1 MPHSFWPLLGQDIT
15 NVGSFIAGLVT
26 ALLLLRL
33 IDSLFYML
41 EKQSRSLW

>member
-1 MPHSFWPLLGQDIT
+1 MPQSFWPLLGQDIT
-15 NVGSFIAGLVT
+15 NISSVIAGLVV

-41 EKQSRSLW
+41 EKQSRSMW